1 MQHDITSHKRIYY
14 RMEFLTNIS
23 LNKTKKFQKCNVD
36 FKLTLAMHRWYFLG
50 NFNQNVKMK
59 TNSCM

>member
-36 FKLTLAMHRWYFLG
+36 FELTLALHR
-50 NFNQNVKMK
+50 
-59 TNSCM
+59 